1 MTASAPGS
9 DFEPLTNMPES
20 PMLIKLVVLC
30 SVVSW
35 MSEERKW
42 LPLVM
47 FSNFLYV
54 NTFHHGQFK
63 LSTDTRGFAKLLKI
77 KQLSLVIQYK
87 LGNSGCLL
95 IGQLVTRGK
104 TNRFHYIFVK
114 EFADDLYFCMKLKQ
128 GHELLL
134 TLSYLW
140 RKNAKYPEHKLWHK
154 AEYQDHK
161 HLLPYHEAWVRSEK
175 QVAADHFKCTKW
187 KIKIPI
193 NVSSCSII
201 VEPKKQG
208 RGKMWR
214 VQEERIPCSASCFHV
229 LAFFNKEKYSIEIY
243 TKFIFLVMSFHLGGN
258 LILLILSTT

>member
-47 FSNFLYV
+47 FSNFHYV
-54 NTFHHGQFK
+54 NTSHHGQFK

-134 TLSYLW
+134 TLSYL
-140 RKNAKYPEHKLWHK
+140 
-154 AEYQDHK
+154 
-161 HLLPYHEAWVRSEK
+161 
-175 QVAADHFKCTKW
+175 
-187 KIKIPI
+187 
-193 NVSSCSII
+193 
-201 VEPKKQG
+201 
-208 RGKMWR
+208 
-214 VQEERIPCSASCFHV
+214 
-229 LAFFNKEKYSIEIY
+229 
-243 TKFIFLVMSFHLGGN
+243 
-258 LILLILSTT
+258 